1 MEEIIAN
8 VSCSLTGRVL
18 LFLSTAMQRQAAG
31 PLRSDPPKFLSAT
44 VPPNE
49 AKDRVSLFADAVP
62 HARTNLIPGNG
73 RGRLA

>member
-1 MEEIIAN
+1 
-8 VSCSLTGRVL
+8 
-18 LFLSTAMQRQAAG
+18 MQRQAAG

-49 AKDRVSLFADAVP
+49 AKDRVSLFADAFP
-62 HARTNLIPGNG
+62 RDCASLISGNG